1 MPRKTK
7 SPPYSNFH
15 NFFWRGLSA
24 VFFIF
29 LVTGNTYAQENLLK
43 LWFEKPANQWEE
55 ALPLGNGRLGLMVH
69 GGVEQENLQL
79 NEDTF
84 WAGGPHNNINPAARA
99 ALPKIRQ
106 FIDGGNYAE
115 ASELAEKT
123 ITSQGANG
131 MPYQTAGNLLIDFP
145 GHHAA
150 KNYYRDLDIANAV
163 THTRYTI
170 DGVDYQREI
179 FSSFVDQ
186 VIAVK
191 LTASKKGALS
201 FALSFTHPDNPTIA
215 ANEKNS
221 TLLMQVRSR
230 DHEGVK
236 GQVQLANLAKVLSHD
251 GKLISDNNQ
260 LKITGATQAIILI
273 SMATNF
279 VNYRDLSANALERA
293 QSAIDEAGRKFSAS
307 PNAFTDRRDAHS
319 RYYREFFDRVSL
331 NLGSSDLSKFKK
343 VANPG
348 ELLKTGDFTLE
359 PTDKRIREFAKRH
372 DPQLV
377 NLYFQFGRYLL
388 ISSSQPGTQPANLQG
403 IWNHRQDP
411 AWDSKYTLNINAEMN
426 YWPAQVTNLRE
437 MEEPFQQMIRELA
450 QTGQQSAAEM
460 YGARGWMAHHNTDI
474 WRVTGGIDW
483 SWGSWPTSNA
493 WLVQHLWQAYL
504 YTGDETFLREAFPIM
519 ESACHFFEDF
529 LIKDKQTGWLIVSP
543 SMSPENEPLATG
555 KKIAAGVTM
564 DNQLLF
570 DLFTNSI
577 AAAKILGNDK
587 TQIKRW
593 QKIVAQL
600 PPMQIGQYHQLQ
612 EWMQDWDDPFDEHRH
627 ISHLYGLHPSNQIS
641 PLRSPELFNAA
652 RVTLEQRGDPSTG
665 WSMNWKINFWAR
677 MLDGDRALKLIRE
690 QIKPASMN
698 SEQVSQEGGTY
709 PNMFDAH
716 PPFQIDGNFG
726 FTAGIAEM
734 LAQSHD
740 GAVHLLP
747 ALPQAWPEGEVKGLV
762 MRGGFVV
769 DMRWEQGKI
778 SALKIH
784 SRLGGNLRLRSYAPL
799 PNATGFSVKKARG
812 ENPNRFFAVPS
823 IKKPITNTDK
833 RIPQISLA
841 DTYLVDVNT
850 QPGKDY
856 YWGNTTPVSNP

>member
-1 MPRKTK
+1 MHKDINPLSLRIFYNNDWQRFGALMLLFTL
-7 SPPYSNFH
+7 SIDAFSN
-15 NFFWRGLSA
+15 
-24 VFFIF
+24 
-29 LVTGNTYAQENLLK
+29 ENPLK
-43 LWFEKPANQWEE
+43 LWFDKPAAQWEE
-55 ALPLGNGRLGLMVH
+55 ALPLGNGRLGAMVH
-69 GGVEQENLQL
+69 GGTARENLQL

-99 ALPKIRQ
+99 ALPQIRQ
-106 FIDGGNYAE
+106 LIDEGKYTQ
-115 ASELAEKT
+115 ASDLAEKT

-145 GHHAA
+145 GHTTPT
-150 KNYYRDLDIANAV
+150 NYYRELDISNAV
-163 THTRYTI
+163 ARTRYSLN
-170 DGVDYQREI
+170 GVDYRREI

-186 VIAVK
+186 VIAIK
-191 LTASKKGALS
+191 LSASRKGALS
-201 FALSFTHPDNPTIA
+201 FSLALAHPDKMDIT
-215 ANEKNS
+215 ANANNS
-221 TLLMQVRSR
+221 SLLMQGYSR
-230 DHEGVK
+230 DHEGIK
-236 GQVQLANLAKVLSHD
+236 GQVKLANLVKVLSHD
-251 GKLISDNNQ
+251 GTLASDGKQ
-260 LKITGATQAIILI
+260 LKISGASEAIILI

-279 VNYRDLSANALERA
+279 VNYQDISANALERA
-293 QSAIDEAGRKFSAS
+293 QAFIDNASATFSAN
-307 PNAFTDRRDAHS
+307 PNAFVERLQEHTG
-319 RYYREFFDRVSL
+319 YYKRFFDRVSL
-331 NLGSSDLSKFKK
+331 DLGNNKPSIDSETKK
-343 VANPG
+343 IIAYA
-348 ELLKTGDFTLE
+348 DE
-359 PTDKRIREFAKRH
+359 PTDKRIREFSKRH

-403 IWNHRQDP
+403 IWNYRQDP
-411 AWDSKYTLNINAEMN
+411 AWDSKYTININAEMN

-437 MEEPFQQMIRELA
+437 LEEPFTQMIRDLA
-450 QTGQQSAAEM
+450 KTGQQSAKEM
-460 YGARGWMAHHNTDI
+460 YGADGWMAHHNTDI

-493 WLVQHLWQAYL
+493 WLVQHLWQQYL
-504 YTGDETFLREAFPIM
+504 YSGDVNFLRDIFPIM
-519 ESACHFFEDF
+519 ESACDFFEDF
-529 LIKDKQTGWLIVSP
+529 LIKDKRTGWLIVSP

-564 DNQLLF
+564 DNQLMF

-577 AAAKILGNDK
+577 AAAKILGK
-587 TQIKRW
+587 EKFTLKRW
-593 QKIVAQL
+593 QNIVDQL

-612 EWMQDWDDPFDEHRH
+612 EWMHDWDNPFDEHRH

-641 PLRSPELFNAA
+641 PLRTPALFNAA

-690 QIKPASMN
+690 QIKPASLDA
-698 SEQVSQEGGTY
+698 EQVTQEGGTY

-769 DMRWEQGKI
+769 DMQWKKGKI
-778 SALKIH
+778 SGLKIH
-784 SRLGGNLRLRSYAPL
+784 SRLGGNLRLRTYAAL
-799 PNATGFSVKKARG
+799 PDAAGFTAKKARG
-812 ENPNRFFAVPS
+812 ENPNAFFAVPT
-823 IKKPITNTDK
+823 IKKPIINTDK
-833 RIPQISLA
+833 RLPEISLGK
-841 DTYLVDVNT
+841 TYLVDVNT
-850 QPGKDY
+850 QAGKDY
-856 YWGNTTPVSNP
+856 HWGDVAFAATRR